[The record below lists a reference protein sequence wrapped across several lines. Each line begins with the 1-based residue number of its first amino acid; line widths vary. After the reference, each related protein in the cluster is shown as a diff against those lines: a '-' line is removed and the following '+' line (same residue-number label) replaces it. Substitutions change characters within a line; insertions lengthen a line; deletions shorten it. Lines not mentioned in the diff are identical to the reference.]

1 MENFVT
7 NRLSES
13 IVSCAL
19 CVQTVLSLLSR
30 RLRLQGKCSSR
41 TKCLGCW
48 SLRAEHER
56 SPAAEFLLTE
66 RRPNEKSRSLQQ
78 LGKCYLLSGVDG
90 IIHTL
95 AGNSLSSKA
104 EYDTT
109 VGSALKR
116 VYRTMRTRPRRS
128 HHRLGVCRCRK
139 TPPTIA
145 AALQSSPGRV
155 WTPVLVRD
163 RPWLHD
169 SASRTRL
176 HSFSS
181 TLGFGCFSFFWAFL
195 WSSPGFPGVCLC
207 ACCVWVLVCV
217 CVRAWARLWCSL
229 PGPSWPFSAF
239 LRCLCCCGGPFGAW
253 PLVFVSLGSC
263 PGRFSG
269 PVFPGFSP
277 GSRKTH
283 GGRTSPRLVRSS
295 LGSPQS

>member
-1 MENFVT
+1 MHFA
-7 NRLSES
+7 
-13 IVSCAL
+13 C
-19 CVQTVLSLLSR
+19 R
-30 RLRLQGKCSSR
+30 RCFPSYLVAYGLQEKCSSR

-48 SLRAEHER
+48 SLRAEHEQ

-78 LGKCYLLSGVDG
+78 LGKCYLLSVVDG

-95 AGNSLSSKA
+95 ASNSLSSKA

-128 HHRLGVCRCRK
+128 HHRRRCRK

-176 HSFSS
+176 HSFSVFLVLFGLS
-181 TLGFGCFSFFWAFL
+181 CGLLLVSGCLSVCVLCLGA
-195 WSSPGFPGVCLC
+195 
-207 ACCVWVLVCV
+207 CV
-217 CVRAWARLWCSL
+217 CVRAWARLC
-229 PGPSWPFSAF
+229 FSAVPVL
-239 LRCLCCCGGPFGAW
+239 LRRPFRGLASRVCL
-253 PLVFVSLGSC
+253 LVL
-263 PGRFSG
+263 FSG
-269 PVFPGFSP
+269 VFSGISQDTWGPDESATRP
-277 GSRKTH
+277 EQSRK
-283 GGRTSPRLVRSS
+283 SS
-295 LGSPQS
+295 ELRVQ